1 MVRFNK
7 YRKSYTIDSV
17 QNSTCCPHC
26 GIEYYS
32 AKALTTHVSNR
43 CTSNPLLQSNSY
55 TRSYITKQ
63 INEGVINPH
72 TSDFQNHALY
82 NKPSLSV
89 QASLNKAS
97 DSIDDIADVD
107 YCSNDVDY
115 GCDQTNYTTE
125 NEMTEMEEN
134 RASVNE
140 NQSDDDSDFTLQHD
154 DEPEP
159 DDDWMDYVVNS
170 SLPSQYIE
178 NMLKSDYMA
187 NSKPESD
194 ENDYVRKP
202 YDNTMKVN
210 VTCWTHLLIIV
221 NHHGGSAKLYNAI
234 VKFITHW
241 IAEYPNVFDT
251 SVGKHQVWSR
261 SRLVK
266 ELAKQFQTD
275 HLKPQDRTC
284 ILPSNGARVT
294 VPVVDFEAWARNL
307 LDSDYVMSNI
317 APGIDPTTFRP
328 IVDEETHESNPHAI
342 IGEKHDGW
350 AYRMGIK
357 NNTSPNCDPIYE
369 RPFPLLCHDD
379 YTHACT
385 NQYLKLNPLQFF
397 PAMLSNK
404 AQSDFRNWRVGAFLP
419 NLAASKTKEG
429 KTSKTG
435 IENIKDY
442 HAVLQVALSSLREC
456 CERGGFYWTDRQGR
470 KVLMKPYLHCRLG
483 DSAGHS
489 ENVGKIQASST
500 RCIMREC
507 RCKFQDLTHF
517 PPRCQP
523 LQYSDYIERDHDA
536 ASIFWIAEQYNLISL
551 KDTSLCFTN
560 KAYAKHMS
568 YYHGVKIAWNE
579 LPNSD
584 PYFGVIGISALDF
597 LHLFKGGT
605 MRYKIIS
612 DRDVIGPNDTNSRVK
627 GLVNGAFSGIR
638 ASLMRNAERDIY
650 PMSNRHGYFS
660 TTGLSCNEVIG
671 NNFGYFV
678 FLNTTYGRRLVKPCL
693 DEIGVDY
700 EEYLE
705 TTKLLFSWERFFLDT
720 NKRSDIKDSAY
731 ATLRLMKRIMA
742 HIPRKVKHAVG
753 KTPGSN
759 GWHILKFHGMW
770 FIPFLVQKFGSVR
783 GFDTDNNEKNHKV
796 AVKGHIRYCNRQQ
809 SKFASQVAKNEHIRL
824 TLEIALDAI
833 ERYIPESVRHL
844 GKKLNVRSNTEHR
857 YVRYMEDEQSDS
869 DDSDDDSNVGIDYNI
884 VNSVLLSSENDYGTG
899 E

>member
-241 IAEYPNVFDT
+241 IAEYPKVFDT

-470 KVLMKPYLHCRLG
+470 KVLMKPYLHCR
-483 DSAGHS
+483 
-489 ENVGKIQASST
+489 
-500 RCIMREC
+500 
-507 RCKFQDLTHF
+507 
-517 PPRCQP
+517 P
-523 LQYSDYIERDHDA
+523 
-536 ASIFWIAEQYNLISL
+536 
-551 KDTSLCFTN
+551 
-560 KAYAKHMS
+560 
-568 YYHGVKIAWNE
+568 
-579 LPNSD
+579 
-584 PYFGVIGISALDF
+584 
-597 LHLFKGGT
+597 
-605 MRYKIIS
+605 
-612 DRDVIGPNDTNSRVK
+612 TNSRVK

-731 ATLRLMKRIMA
+731 ATLRLMKRIIA

-869 DDSDDDSNVGIDYNI
+869 DDSDDDSNVGTDYNI
-884 VNSVLLSSENDYGTG
+884 VNSVLLSTENDYGTG